1 VLPAAARALARWDE
15 DRRDLVTHLD
25 VDADRLDACARAYA
39 GTDRA
44 AHVRL
49 TRLADRLDAG
59 PAGAIPR

>member
-1 VLPAAARALARWDE
+1 
-15 DRRDLVTHLD
+15 VTHLD